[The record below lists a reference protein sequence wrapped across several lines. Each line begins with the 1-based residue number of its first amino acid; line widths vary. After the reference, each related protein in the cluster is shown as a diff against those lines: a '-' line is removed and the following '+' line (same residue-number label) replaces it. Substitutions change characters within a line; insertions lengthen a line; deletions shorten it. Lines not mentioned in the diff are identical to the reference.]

1 MYLYD
6 LPTTGAISFAE
17 FLVDDDKKYT
27 SQIAQA
33 TQARADLRALLKETK
48 RSEDGERDY
57 IKVVKTVNDYL
68 PYLYGIIN
76 RVADGDLKL
85 QSEPVFSWRTTLSS
99 SHILSS
105 QNPRLLFP
113 TLLSELI
120 FSLLTNAFALSNAA
134 LSIVASLGIYE
145 RERHISDAERK
156 TKDERLNSAVNL
168 LCQASGIFAH
178 LSKLEPVKE
187 MDHRPPDV
195 RPEVLSALSKMALAE
210 AQTLAIRK
218 LMSKSAYDSTLSP
231 GPPLPKSHPSPTL
244 IAKLFLEITSSVSS
258 ARSLAKTP
266 GAIPSSSSGSG
277 SSSLLKFK
285 LKDKDKEKDRVSS
298 SSSSSGEV
306 SQDLR
311 NYLAEMTTFSSAL
324 SHKWLGVDAG
334 EQSRAGEAVGFLS
347 WAKEELEGLGGIKLK
362 DIGKEK
368 SLKNKGK
375 KERLLEELYSVGVF
389 LQGYKKENDT
399 LHFQPVPTLSELQAL
414 TPSGR
419 SALAAIKYEPPQP
432 AFESSRLLEAE
443 DDT

>member
-1 MYLYD
+1 
-6 LPTTGAISFAE
+6 
-17 FLVDDDKKYT
+17 
-27 SQIAQA
+27 
-33 TQARADLRALLKETK
+33 
-48 RSEDGERDY
+48 
-57 IKVVKTVNDYL
+57 
-68 PYLYGIIN
+68 
-76 RVADGDLKL
+76 
-85 QSEPVFSWRTTLSS
+85 
-99 SHILSS
+99 
-105 QNPRLLFP
+105 
-113 TLLSELI
+113 
-120 FSLLTNAFALSNAA
+120 
-134 LSIVASLGIYE
+134 
-145 RERHISDAERK
+145 
-156 TKDERLNSAVNL
+156 
-168 LCQASGIFAH
+168 
-178 LSKLEPVKE
+178 

-195 RPEVLSALSKMALAE
+195 RPEVLSALSKYATRFFFDSWIRAEAFVGCRMALAE

-266 GAIPSSSSGSG
+266 GAIPSSGSGSG

-285 LKDKDKEKDRVSS
+285 SKDKDKEKDRISS
-298 SSSSSGEV
+298 SSSSSGSGEV

-399 LHFQPVPTLSELQAL
+399 VS
-414 TPSGR
+414 
-419 SALAAIKYEPPQP
+419 
-432 AFESSRLLEAE
+432 LLPR
-443 DDT
+443 